1 MPDLTNIHEKFFPKA
16 KTVGTGKFLIK
27 FAWAIEILVALTAL
41 TLSYIM
47 LLSGSQ
53 ANTELNTL
61 SDNIRETN
69 TDTIILGIAF
79 VVVAVMELTK
89 IPLATALYYSARI
102 KFRILFFI
110 ALFAVNFSTFETM
123 IQAFELNYFTR
134 SVVVIDVKTKIDEVN
149 AKIETFQKEGDTSS
163 LLSDLSDVNSRIAE
177 IDFKISQAKQEAI
190 ANETAL
196 SSASKDAIDQIREQL
211 SSALSNLQDDGSN
224 SEDRINVIN
233 NQISEY
239 KDDISNN
246 KKEIIGIERNIRN
259 LEKRR
264 DEIQPTL
271 FGLSQAKQS
280 EKNAIVRQIKDQE
293 NKIKKLEQKNNE
305 KEDKIEELIKRRDT
319 LSSTSSDSIKSER
332 NRLSSDAEDSI
343 ARERESLRQKIET
356 SQAQLAIIVNDFIK
370 ERQRIEDTER
380 DNIVSRQNA
389 ILADNEIRDENL
401 RELNKELDVLIDEYK
416 NVAKYNSMYRLAEK
430 INVIADWFSDE
441 EGDLREEIAVKEE
454 EKINLEKSRSEIIDE
469 LENLGQE
476 EEKREEKLNLAID
489 EINEEITKKEEELNL
504 QIAVLT
510 SLEDEN
516 LRFEGVISQPE
527 MDRAFWIWFG
537 GLSLVISIIGTLVA
551 FAGLHLQDERMH
563 QIRNKKINPNRYWK
577 HLKLLPAHTN
587 RLIDA
592 LRKRLLN
599 PVKVRVYEKI
609 EVEKIVDRIVEK
621 PYPVEKIVEKPIEHV
636 KVEFQRVEV
645 PKEVIRKEIVY
656 VPFPTNEKGIL
667 DKGPYKV
674 KNNKKEYTDIEE
686 EE

>member
-41 TLSYIM
+41 SLSYIM

-53 ANTELNTL
+53 ANTDLNTL
-61 SDNIRETN
+61 NENIRETS

-79 VVVAVMELTK
+79 IVVAVMELTK
-89 IPLATALYYSARI
+89 IPLATALYYSAKI
-102 KFRILFFI
+102 KFRVLFFI

-149 AKIETFQKEGDTSS
+149 AKIETFEKEGDTSN
-163 LLSDLSDVNSRIAE
+163 LLSDLSDINLRISE
-177 IDFKISQAKQEAI
+177 IDTKILQARQNAI
-190 ANETAL
+190 ENENAL
-196 SSASKDAIDQIREQL
+196 SSASKNVIDQIREQL
-211 SSALSNLQDDGSN
+211 SSALSKLQDDGSN
-224 SEDRINVIN
+224 SEDRINTIN
-233 NQISEY
+233 SQIAEY
-239 KDDISNN
+239 KEDIKNN
-246 KKEIIGIERNIRN
+246 KKEIIGIERNIGRLDEKRN
-259 LEKRR
+259 NVPQNFLSQKDEREREALSSQIRKEETKITKLEK
-264 DEIQPTL
+264 
-271 FGLSQAKQS
+271 
-280 EKNAIVRQIKDQE
+280 KNE
-293 NKIKKLEQKNNE
+293 E
-305 KEDKIEELIKRRDT
+305 KEGQIEDLIKRRDL

-332 NRLSSDAEDSI
+332 NRLSSDAEDAIS
-343 ARERESLRQKIET
+343 RERESLRQKIET
-356 SQAQLAIIVNDFIK
+356 SQAQLTIIVNNFIK
-370 ERQRIEDTER
+370 ERKRIEDNER
-380 DNIVSRQNA
+380 DNVVNRQNA
-389 ILADNEIRDENL
+389 ILADNEIRDDNL
-401 RELNKELDVLIDEYK
+401 RKLNKELDVLIDEYK

-441 EGDLREEIAVKEE
+441 EDDLRESIAIKEE
-454 EKINLEKSRSEIIDE
+454 EKINLEKTIEGIINE
-469 LENLGQE
+469 LENLGQND
-476 EEKREEKLNLAID
+476 KQIEKLNL
-489 EINEEITKKEEELNL
+489 EIIKIEEEVSEKEDELN
-504 QIAVLT
+504 IEMAILT
-510 SLEDEN
+510 SLEDDN

-527 MDRAFWIWFG
+527 MDRAFWVWFG

-551 FAGLHLQDERMH
+551 IAGLHLQDERMH

-577 HLKLLPAHTN
+577 QIKLFPAHLN
-587 RLIDA
+587 RLIFA
-592 LRKRLLN
+592 MRKRLLN
-599 PVKVRVYEKI
+599 PVKVKVYETI